1 MRGQDNFFT
10 YHFEGVFVQTTEGYA
25 SGIVGY
31 QCGAGGHCRCD
42 IWRQEGDQK
51 KKNSETLF
59 HQVARKIRLKRM
71 TSTGRE
77 SSIGFLF

>member
-51 KKNSETLF
+51 KKK
-59 HQVARKIRLKRM
+59 Q
-71 TSTGRE
+71 
-77 SSIGFLF
+77 

>member
-1 MRGQDNFFT
+1 M
-10 YHFEGVFVQTTEGYA
+10 FVQTTEGYA

-42 IWRQEGDQK
+42 IWRQEGDQ
-51 KKNSETLF
+51 T
-59 HQVARKIRLKRM
+59 IRHYSIKLLGRYGLKGWQALVGGKM
-71 TSTGRE
+71 HRE

>member
-1 MRGQDNFFT
+1 MRRQDNFFT
-10 YHFEGVFVQTTEGYA
+10 YQFDEVFVQTTEGYA

-51 KKNSETLF
+51 KKTVRHYSIKL
-59 HQVARKIRLKRM
+59 Q
-71 TSTGRE
+71 GRY
-77 SSIGFLF
+77 GWKGWQALVGNRV